1 MITSS
6 FTTTTTATPGYV
18 VHVLGDFTP
27 LTLPGSSGYVEPST
41 REFSE
46 QLQWLED
53 NCPDVARVS
62 YSYDRTSLAIR
73 SIMCV
78 MFPLSAKDV
87 ALLFKLTWGNI

>member
-6 FTTTTTATPGYV
+6 FATTTTATPGYV
-18 VHVLGDFTP
+18 VHVLGAPTP
-27 LTLPGSSGYVEPST
+27 LTQPGPSGYVEPNM

-62 YSYDRTSLAIR
+62 YSYERSSLAIR

-78 MFPLSAKDV
+78 TFPLSAKDM